1 MSKTLLSGILF
12 ELWVRSDIKMDT
24 LAIDIEIF
32 RKTPDVIRESQK
44 KRFKSVELV
53 DEVIKDDENWRK
65 SLVLI
70 SVFNYKMF
78 LFFIF
83 TVFSGF

>member
-1 MSKTLLSGILF
+1 
-12 ELWVRSDIKMDT
+12 MDT

-65 SLVLI
+65 SLVLL
-70 SVFNYKMF
+70 SVFNRKTF

-83 TVFSGF
+83 IVFSGF